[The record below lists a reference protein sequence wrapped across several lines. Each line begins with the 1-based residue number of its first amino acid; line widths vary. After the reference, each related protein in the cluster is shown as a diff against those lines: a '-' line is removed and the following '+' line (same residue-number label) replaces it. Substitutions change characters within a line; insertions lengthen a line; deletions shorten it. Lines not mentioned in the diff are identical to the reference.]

1 MSNDSIL
8 VHAKEQ
14 LGSHD
19 YNRAILGGKH
29 LAGTLVKKMIRELEL
44 PPFAGLAGLA
54 SISIDQSGKSMRDGI
69 YLTTREYKYAVMR
82 LADIRAYLEDM
93 TTKTIENNDYY
104 SAAMFK
110 NARIQMRIVTMHLRA
125 TYFLKWPVTIT
136 EDAAKVTNEE

>member
-1 MSNDSIL
+1 MSQDSIL

-19 YNRAILGGKH
+19 YNRAILAGKH
-29 LAGTLVKKMIRELEL
+29 LAGTLVKKMVRELEL
-44 PPFAGLAGLA
+44 PPFA
-54 SISIDQSGKSMRDGI
+54 SISIDQSGNQSMRDGI

-93 TTKTIENNDYY
+93 TTKAIENNDYY